1 MCRLAHSS
9 GRIITKLLYCYHA
22 FKSVPRE
29 FLSTSTGVTV
39 ETWSLFILAEASL
52 HLSLSVSLYLSLS
65 LSLSPFLL
73 SLTALSGLRGL
84 PGWIDAGFSC
94 FGRTGDEG
102 GRTEKITGRASRHRV
117 AFYVDCD
124 CGCGSGQRSTLSSR
138 APLPTRPVRQQ
149 LDGTLL
155 GPKLGVYVAFESKN

>member
-65 LSLSPFLL
+65 LSLSFSPFLDRL
-73 SLTALSGLRGL
+73 EWAAWAAR
-84 PGWIDAGFSC
+84 
-94 FGRTGDEG
+94 
-102 GRTEKITGRASRHRV
+102 
-117 AFYVDCD
+117 
-124 CGCGSGQRSTLSSR
+124 
-138 APLPTRPVRQQ
+138 
-149 LDGTLL
+149 LD
-155 GPKLGVYVAFESKN
+155 